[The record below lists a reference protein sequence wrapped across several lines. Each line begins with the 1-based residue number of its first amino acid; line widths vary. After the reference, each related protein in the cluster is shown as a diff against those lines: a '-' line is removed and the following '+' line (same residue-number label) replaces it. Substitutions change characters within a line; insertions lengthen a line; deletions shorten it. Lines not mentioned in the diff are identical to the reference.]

1 VAGFCELVIN
11 LQVPRMLGVLGGA
24 EYQKLF
30 KEDSLSWR

>member
-1 VAGFCELVIN
+1 
-11 LQVPRMLGVLGGA
+11 MLGVLGGA